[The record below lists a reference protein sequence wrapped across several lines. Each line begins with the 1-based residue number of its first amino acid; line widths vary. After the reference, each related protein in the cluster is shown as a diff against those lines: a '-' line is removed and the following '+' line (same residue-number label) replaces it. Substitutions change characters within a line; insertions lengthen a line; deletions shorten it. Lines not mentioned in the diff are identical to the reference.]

1 MHQRNI
7 TGNRFEHIFSIF
19 HHVYT
24 PRELPDLQVS
34 KSEIYNKKPVPFNA
48 ECCPRL
54 RGLLLL
60 LLLAATAACLLLLL
74 LLLACCCCCCCCLL
88 LLLLAACCCCC
99 CCSAAAAAAAPLHR
113 PKARRVAVAQE
124 PAIVGCRSRREAA
137 IESEVR
143 HRTPSSG
150 RVDDLLKPICIF
162 HHSQRM
168 SASGVELSA
177 VSQSS
182 AALPSPDLLI
192 QFNSLAKISP
202 DVAPVLSTP
211 APMPRPIAA
220 PKDHPP
226 SAARVESRIHALAA
240 SKSRHAEAAAPP
252 QSGLMHPLAHV
263 RYKPPVHAISSVAGM
278 KQHIAHYFHLY
289 HTGTDSVIARLCRHC
304 SSCESS

>member
-60 LLLAATAACLLLLL
+60 LACLL
-74 LLLACCCCCCCCLL
+74 ACCCCCCCCCLL
-88 LLLLAACCCCC
+88 LLLLLLLLC
-99 CCSAAAAAAAPLHR
+99 CCSAAALLHR

-124 PAIVGCRSRREAA
+124 PAIVGCRSRGEAA
-137 IESEVR
+137 IECEVR

-168 SASGVELSA
+168 SASGVELSP

-202 DVAPVLSTP
+202 DVAPVLTTP

-226 SAARVESRIHALAA
+226 SSARVESRIHALAA

-289 HTGTDSVIARLCRHC
+289 HTGMDSVIARV
-304 SSCESS
+304 SSLQFV